1 MSKKIAFFL
10 IVAIAITSLVA
21 LSLAWFSEGSIVPG
35 SGEVIPGYFARGK
48 GTKDNPYVINKPIH
62 LYNLAWLQDLGRFNQ
77 TYDENGD
84 LVQYHFVVEGDLDM
98 TGYVL
103 PPIGTRD
110 YPFVGTFTSID
121 QTKPVTISNL
131 TVSNVIDNGEVSL
144 RPASVSDITGAE
156 IVGMFGIIGQYE
168 GKPEGATYESIVPSV
183 SYFNLNN
190 PIIRTQTEKSLVGL
204 IAGYVNGKLHEVGVL
219 GGQIVS
225 GANNTSGLINS
236 NISVYSLIG
245 DRNPD
250 VSWGG
255 VKVPGDSGGPLKV
268 DANDTSTAAA
278 IDSLPSKNYAVEVPG
293 SSERAFF
300 LGAGLDTSSIS
311 GGISGYFFY
320 DELVTAGNKTIK
332 GSKDDYIQ
340 LTNPLNY
347 TQQYISGINSSFTF
361 NQDFADRFKVV
372 TSSNATIATGD
383 TAPTA
388 TDVKNVTVKGESIT
402 IPENG
407 IWFKPESSG
416 NCIISFAVSNM
427 GGKNDKYKS
436 VYRYTRK
443 EVVDSQGN
451 VTRVIDESSWTET
464 RLTFSKGTFNN
475 KNLVIYHFEITPED
489 IKAGAEYVVG
499 ATTGEEDDS
508 IAFYFLALAGASD
521 VGGVVTPDSKEIF
534 EVNFIDQLPYTGT
547 TILGPNNYVTTFV
560 VSVTTSGSE
569 ASVSYSRESM
579 TVHAE
584 ASASSNNLTVTKY
597 EHVAVP
603 PQIQQNE

>member
-10 IVAIAITSLVA
+10 VIAIAISSLVA
-21 LSLAWFSEGSIVPG
+21 LSLAWFSKGSIVP
-35 SGEVIPGYFARGK
+35 SGGEIIPGYFARGE
-48 GTKDNPYVINKPIH
+48 GTKENPYVINKPIH

-84 LVQYHFVVEGDLDM
+84 LVQYHFVVENDLDM
-98 TGYVL
+98 SGYVL

-131 TVSNVIDNGEVSL
+131 TVSNVIDNGEISL

-190 PIIRTQTEKSLVGL
+190 PVIRTQTEKSLAGL

-268 DANDTSTAAA
+268 DANDNSTASA
-278 IDSLPSKNYAVEVPG
+278 ITSLPSNNYSVEVPG

-300 LGAGLDTSSIS
+300 VGSGITNSAVK
-311 GGISGYFFY
+311 GGISGYYFY
-320 DELVTAGNKTIK
+320 NQLVTAGNKTIT
-332 GSKDDYIQ
+332 GSKNDYIQ
-340 LTNPLNY
+340 LSRPSDY
-347 TQQYISGINSSFTF
+347 TQDYISGINSSFTF
-361 NQDFADRFKVV
+361 NQDFADRFAVV
-372 TSSNATIATGD
+372 GSSQAAIATGYN
-383 TAPTA
+383 APTA
-388 TDVKNVTVKGESIT
+388 TNVRSVEVKGETIT
-402 IPENG
+402 IPNNG
-407 IWFKPESSG
+407 VWFKPENSG
-416 NCIISFAVSNM
+416 NCIISFAVTNMNSNY
-427 GGKNDKYKS
+427 KYKS
-436 VYRYTRK
+436 IYRYTRK
-443 EVVDSQGN
+443 EVTDSEGN

-464 RLTFSKGTFNN
+464 KLTFAKSIFKN
-475 KNLVIYHFEITPED
+475 KNLIIYHFEVTPED
-489 IKAGAEYVVG
+489 IQAGAEYIIG
-499 ATTGEEDDS
+499 STTGEEDDS
-508 IAFYFLALAGASD
+508 IVFYFLALAGASD